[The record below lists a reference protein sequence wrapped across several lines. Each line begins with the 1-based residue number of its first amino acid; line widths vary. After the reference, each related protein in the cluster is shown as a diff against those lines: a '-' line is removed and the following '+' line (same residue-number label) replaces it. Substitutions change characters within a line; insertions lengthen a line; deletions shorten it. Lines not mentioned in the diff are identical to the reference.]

1 MYNIIIGIIIFTLIT
16 VGYLIGYAS
25 AARRLQKDI
34 DGFLHIVEDPDD
46 SENYIFLEV
55 VNTDTI
61 ESLKNNDFAT
71 LKVQYDSA
79 RR

>member
-1 MYNIIIGIIIFTLIT
+1 MYYLIIAIIIFAFLA

-25 AARRLQKDI
+25 AARKLEKEI

-46 SENYIFLEV
+46 GDNYIFLEV
-55 VNTDTI
+55 VNAETI
-61 ESLKNNDFAT
+61 DALKNNDYAN